1 MGVRALLWVELVA
14 KKKSPAQ
21 LKAQAKAKYT
31 LKSKYSKQPKAGR
44 THAWGDL
51 KSYASILKKYPMGRR
66 KRSPN
71 GSRARV

>member
-1 MGVRALLWVELVA
+1 MEVKGLLSEEPVA
-14 KKKSPAQ
+14 KSKHPAK
-21 LKAQAKAKYT
+21 LKAQSKAKYT

-51 KSYASILKKYPMGRR
+51 KSYASILKRYPMGRR